1 MFRLKDIDRVW
12 NIEIDIFLQIHV
24 LPAACD
30 EHGALLEITYSMFL
44 LFSRLQVPSC
54 SIPPQNFP
62 ASLQH
67 APNPMPVYSFLNA

>member
-30 EHGALLEITYSMFL
+30 KHGALLEITYSMFL
-44 LFSRLQVPSC
+44 LFSRLPSC
-54 SIPPQNFP
+54 SIPPKNFP

-67 APNPMPVYSFLNA
+67 APNMPV